1 MKFNRCL
8 SLIAVFALVFA
19 VACGDDDSGD
29 ETPSG
34 GATPQASIATESTPA
49 TQPTNASGELLL
61 ASTTTTQDSGLL
73 DELIPAFEAATGYG
87 VKLIAG
93 GSGQAIENA
102 RRGDVDVLLVHSPA
116 AEQQLVADG
125 FGIERALVMHNDF
138 VLVGPASDPAGVKA
152 TANVSAALTS
162 IATSGA
168 PFVSRGDDS
177 GTHVKEL
184 ALWTAAGIDPASE
197 DWYEE
202 TGQGQGATLQVANQ
216 RGAYALTDRGTL
228 LAQAA
233 NLGLEIV
240 SEGAPELLNVY
251 HVIVVN
257 PEQHPDVNIDGARA
271 WAEFVIGAD
280 GQRIIAEFGVE
291 MYGEPLFFPDAGK
304 PEPA

>member
-1 MKFNRCL
+1 VELNRCL
-8 SLIAVFALVFA
+8 SLIALMAFVFAA
-19 VACGDDDSGD
+19 ACGGDDGD
-29 ETPSG
+29 ETARVG
-34 GATPQASIATESTPA
+34 TPQGSIAAESSPG
-49 TQPTNASGELLL
+49 TQPTRASGELLL

-73 DELIPAFEAATGYG
+73 DELIPAFEEATGYS

-116 AEQQLVADG
+116 AEQKLVADG

-138 VLVGPASDPAGVKA
+138 ILVGPESDPAGVKA
-152 TANVSAALTS
+152 TANVNAALTS
-162 IATSGA
+162 IASTTA
-168 PFVSRGDDS
+168 RFVSRGDDS

-184 ALWTAAGIDPASE
+184 ALWTAAGIDPAGQG
-197 DWYEE
+197 WYEE
-202 TGQGQGATLQVANQ
+202 TGQGQGATLQVASQ
-216 RGAYALTDRGTL
+216 KAAYALTDRGTL
-228 LAQAA
+228 LAQAE
-233 NLGLEIV
+233 NLDLDIV
-240 SEGAPELLNVY
+240 SEGTPELLNVY

-257 PEQHPDVNIDGARA
+257 PERHPGVNIDGARA
-271 WAEFVIGAD
+271 WAEFVTGAE